1 MTDKLKPFVK
11 RSFFERIK
19 SAIKVFK
26 GDKTDLLLQPI
37 IHTDQRSIKILTAYY
52 RISDLNPLNCLNA
65 ERIVKTKLAEE
76 LIHSLIDEGLIEIEV
91 CEDYGV
97 YTEKTVRARLTV
109 LVEEGADNDR

>member
-11 RSFFERIK
+11 RNFFERIK

-26 GDKTDLLLQPI
+26 GDKTDLLQQPI
-37 IHTDQRSIKILTAYY
+37 IHIESRNTKTLTAYY
-52 RISDLNPLNCLNA
+52 RISDLNPLNWLNA
-65 ERIVKTKLAEE
+65 EKIVKTKLAEE
-76 LIHSLIDEGLIEIEV
+76 LIHSLIDEGLIKIEV

-97 YTEKTVRARLTV
+97 CAERTARARLTV